1 MFFKDSVKVYTPDY
15 TMFSDTLKYQTE
27 TKFITILG
35 PTHIYGDNRTLYS
48 ENGWYNTLTSHAELY
63 KNNQINY
70 NNYQGKADTLV
81 VDSLTG
87 TALMYRNIHLYD
99 TINNILIQCMINTFI
114 IIRSITTNIIKMP
127 QTMKTIE
134 SSHTL

>member
-1 MFFKDSVKVYTPDY
+1 M
-15 TMFSDTLKYQTE
+15 
-27 TKFITILG
+27 G

-99 TINNILIQCMINTFI
+99 TINNILIQGNYGEVLK
-114 IIRSITTNIIKMP
+114 ITIMLSLP
-127 QTMKTIE
+127 GE
-134 SSHTL
+134 PYSL